1 MVQSPY
7 VREALESMEDLPDPE
22 DIVIYDTTLRDGEQT
37 PGVSFTP
44 DQKLEIARLLDE
56 LGVQQIEAGF
66 PVVSEGEMEAVRR
79 IAREGLDAEV
89 LCLCRMLEGDV
100 DAALRCDVDG
110 VITFIATS
118 DLHLRHKLKMSREE
132 VVERVGRVVE
142 YAKDHGLWVAFSAE
156 DGTRTEFGFLREV
169 YTTAEEAGADRVH
182 ATDTVGVMIPEGMRV
197 FVRKIRSVVD
207 VPIGV
212 HCHDDFGLAV
222 ANSLAAVEAGATAVS
237 TTVLGIGER
246 AGNAALEE
254 VIMALEKLYGMELG
268 FRTEVLAELARTV
281 AEYAGVDI
289 PPNKSVVGE
298 NVFRHESGIHVA
310 AVLEE
315 PRTYEPMDPEEVG
328 MERSIV
334 LGKHTGRKAVEAKLR
349 ELGVEPDD
357 EVVEEVL
364 RRIKELGDRRVRIT
378 DGRLRE
384 IVEDVVGSGGN
395 RTREGSR

>member
-7 VREALESMEDLPDPE
+7 VREALEGMEDLPDPE
-22 DIVIYDTTLRDGEQT
+22 DVVIYDTTLRDGEQT

-56 LGVQQIEAGF
+56 LGVHQIEAGF
-66 PVVSEGEMEAVRR
+66 PVVSEGEMEAVRA
-79 IAREGLDAEV
+79 IAREDLDADV

-100 DAALRCDVDG
+100 DAALKCDVDG

-132 VVERVGRVVE
+132 VLERVGDVVE

-169 YTTAEEAGADRVH
+169 YVTAEEAGADRVH

-207 VPIGV
+207 LPVGV

-254 VIMALEKLYGMELG
+254 VVMALEKLYGMDLG
-268 FRTEVLAELARTV
+268 FNTEVLAELARTV
-281 AEYAGVDI
+281 AEYAGIDV

-315 PRTYEPMDPEEVG
+315 PRTYEPMDPAEVG
-328 MERSIV
+328 MDRSIV

-349 ELGVEPDD
+349 ELGVEPEDD
-357 EVVEEVL
+357 VVEEVL
-364 RRIKELGDRRVRIT
+364 RRIKELGDKRVRIT

-384 IVEDVVGSGGN
+384 IVEDVLGSRGS
-395 RTREGSR
+395 RTRKVSR